1 MSRELYT
8 ESMFSCYSV
17 TVLRII
23 VLVVDLYSGRTG
35 FRGRMDLEQGNKKEI
50 GISYHH
56 WILYAVAMSTFSH

>member
-17 TVLRII
+17 TILRII

-35 FRGRMDLEQGNKKEI
+35 FRGRMDLEQGNQK
-50 GISYHH
+50 
-56 WILYAVAMSTFSH
+56 